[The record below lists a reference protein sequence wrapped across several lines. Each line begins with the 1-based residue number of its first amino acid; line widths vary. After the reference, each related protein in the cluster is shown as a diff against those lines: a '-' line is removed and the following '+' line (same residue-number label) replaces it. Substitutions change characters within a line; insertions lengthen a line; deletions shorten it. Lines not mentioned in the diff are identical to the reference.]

1 MTQIDLARQLYSRLA
16 VECDLAMA
24 LVDVLFEEQA
34 CLVKLETDRLAELA
48 LNKEGL
54 MLDLEKRF
62 KANAHL
68 AHQHGFEPSLDGLAL
83 WIDQLVVFEPKLQG
97 TYSTLRTTLQ
107 QAQRLNTNN
116 GELVTEQLA
125 GLQERIAILT
135 AAAVAEQVPGTATTY
150 GPKGSLSNTGPAA
163 NPMPRAVIR

>member
-1 MTQIDLARQLYSRLA
+1 MTQIDLARQLYSQLA

-34 CLVKLETDRLAELA
+34 CLVKLETDRLSELA
-48 LNKEGL
+48 LSKEGL

-62 KANAHL
+62 KTNAAL
-68 AHQHGFEPSLDGLAL
+68 AHEHGFEPSLDGLAL
-83 WIDQLVVFEPKLQG
+83 WIDQLAKLEPKLQG

-107 QAQRLNTNN
+107 QAQRLNSNN

-150 GPKGSLSNTGPAA
+150 GPKGGLNTTGPSA
-163 NPMPRAVIR
+163 NPTPRAVIR